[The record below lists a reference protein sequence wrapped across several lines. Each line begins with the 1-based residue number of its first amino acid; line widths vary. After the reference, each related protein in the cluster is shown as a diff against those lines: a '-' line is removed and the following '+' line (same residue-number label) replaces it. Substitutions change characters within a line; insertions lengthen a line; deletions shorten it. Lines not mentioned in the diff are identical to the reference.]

1 MEKVPMR
8 GCFAVGLMDVR
19 RQWQILELNA
29 HENCPSAAKF
39 TFIMYTPPQFPF
51 ILENILIFLPEYRFL
66 YNI

>member
-1 MEKVPMR
+1 MGKVPMR

-19 RQWQILELNA
+19 RQRQILDLDA

-39 TFIMYTPPQFPF
+39 TFILYTSLQFPF

>member
-1 MEKVPMR
+1 MGKVPMR
-8 GCFAVGLMDVR
+8 GCFAIGLMDVR
-19 RQWQILELNA
+19 RQRQILELDV

-39 TFIMYTPPQFPF
+39 IFILYTSPQFLF

>member
-8 GCFAVGLMDVR
+8 DCSAVGLMDVR
-19 RQWQILELNA
+19 RQRQILELNA

-39 TFIMYTPPQFPF
+39 TFIMYTSPRFPF
-51 ILENILIFLPEYRFL
+51 ILENTLIFLPEYRFL

>member
-1 MEKVPMR
+1 MGKVPMR
-8 GCFAVGLMDVR
+8 GCSATELMDVR
-19 RQWQILELNA
+19 RQRQILELNA

-39 TFIMYTPPQFPF
+39 TFIMYTSPRFPF